1 MKIPQHVAIILD
13 GNGRWAK
20 AKGMPRNYG
29 HVQGAKN
36 VENICRLCH
45 AKGIK
50 YLTIY
55 AFSTENW
62 KRPKDEV
69 KTLMKLL
76 GSYLESCISTSKQ
89 DNMRVRLL
97 GDRAGLDTLIN
108 KIERLEAVSKDN
120 TGLNLQ
126 IAVNY
131 GSRDEIL
138 RGVKKLVGQAE
149 QGLLKAE
156 ELTQEKIAQANKDYL
171 ERVAKEKE
179 LDEEYSKNIE
189 ETNKCLDALIADG
202 TMQESDADDVVAFL
216 FKIVHDGIV
225 GKFAPDTLL
234 MALKAIKHD
243 ADVADA
249 EAYGETRG
257 RNAKIEE
264 RLRKGKKGD
273 GMAQLDGGGAKGGSG
288 EARNLGALGNYGDA
302 NKSIWER
309 GGERRIS
316 R

>member
-1 MKIPQHVAIILD
+1 MWGQADACPHKIYGDKMKELNHLAIILD

-20 AKGMPRNYG
+20 AQGLPRSAG

-156 ELTQEKIAQANKDYL
+156 ELTQEKIAQALDTADIPDPDLLIRTSGEQRLSNFLLWQLAYT
-171 ERVAKEKE
+171 EFYFTPVAWPDFDEK
-179 LDEEYSKNIE
+179 
-189 ETNKCLDALIADG
+189 
-202 TMQESDADDVVAFL
+202 
-216 FKIVHDGIV
+216 
-225 GKFAPDTLL
+225 
-234 MALKAIKHD
+234 
-243 ADVADA
+243 
-249 EAYGETRG
+249 
-257 RNAKIEE
+257 
-264 RLRKGKKGD
+264 
-273 GMAQLDGGGAKGGSG
+273 QLDLAIDAYYGRDRRYGAVK
-288 EARNLGALGNYGDA
+288 E
-302 NKSIWER
+302 E
-309 GGERRIS
+309 
-316 R
+316 